1 MGKHF
6 HNEIYFGDSI
16 ATFYQKN
23 IETTFFNH
31 YLKNPKSANLPE
43 AYMFDTGKKS
53 GNNLQNG
60 HQKQLKNSVLLR
72 ENGKFTTENPS
83 SAFLQ
88 NIFQTQI
95 NQFRVAKI

>member
-1 MGKHF
+1 MGPFSHGGWSHEMGKHF

-23 IETTFFNH
+23 IETPFFNH
-31 YLKNPKSANLPE
+31 YLKNPKSSNNLPE

-60 HQKQLKNSVLLR
+60 HQKQLKKLS
-72 ENGKFTTENPS
+72 F
-83 SAFLQ
+83 
-88 NIFQTQI
+88 I
-95 NQFRVAKI
+95 